1 MKRGTLPVVMVIF
14 MLTSGCMTNAPDLDG
29 DGIQDSEDLDID
41 GDGWDNDVELNCSTD
56 HLISTS
62 VPSDIDGDL
71 VCDFLDSDD
80 DGDLWGDFTELDC
93 NTDPRDNKS
102 VPDDYDGDM
111 ICDVLDLDADGDG
124 LPNDWEQA
132 RGLDYLDSEDYITCH
147 GMSEYCLRTYDD
159 FTFAEAHN
167 AYLSLIHI

>member
-71 VCDFLDSDD
+71 VCDFLD
-80 DGDLWGDFTELDC
+80 
-93 NTDPRDNKS
+93 
-102 VPDDYDGDM
+102 
-111 ICDVLDLDADGDG
+111 
-124 LPNDWEQA
+124 
-132 RGLDYLDSEDYITCH
+132 
-147 GMSEYCLRTYDD
+147 
-159 FTFAEAHN
+159 
-167 AYLSLIHI
+167 LSLIHI